1 MDNQRADREGSAV
14 SDNAEPAKRSLLQ
27 RFVVVLAFVLFVVVV
42 IYGPLVAHYAE
53 WKLFGSS
60 HVAEF
65 LQAIGV
71 LDVLEFIYD
80 NTPGIRN

>member
-1 MDNQRADREGSAV
+1 MDNQRANRKGSAV
-14 SDNAEPAKRSLLQ
+14 SDNAEAAKRSLLQ
-27 RFVVVLAFVLFVVVV
+27 RFVVVLALPLFVVVV
-42 IYGPLVAHYAE
+42 IYGPLVAIYAE

-60 HVAEF
+60 QGAEF